1 MDISAMDPKDI
12 PGLFDAEV
20 VGPDGEKVGTIQQI
34 FADEVTGAATFVT
47 VLSQGHEY
55 FIPVR
60 GAEYSTSQVNVP
72 FSRNLIETAPEAS
85 EEDDLSRDR
94 EAEVYGHYG
103 MEPARRSGLEISD
116 DDDIA
121 IAHPGR
127 GAVSE
132 SDIVEADVVDDSEPD
147 ADEAGQDTVVTPI
160 VVSEAGSDA
169 EDTDDDEENRPKVL
183 SDDHGDEEAHTVDS
197 APAVGLPA
205 GAKLRRYVV
214 TDLVTVQIPVRREVV
229 CWEDSEGNIHDFD
242 KVEAPEEAKRAG
254 VPGQATW
261 WFNDGPEAPAG
272 GCFRSMKPGAAPPI
286 HQGSGGRRCHNLLRW
301 YSVRRPSHRSRRQRQ
316 R

>member
-94 EAEVYGHYG
+94 EAEVVWG
-103 MEPARRSGLEISD
+103 ANFAVRRS
-116 DDDIA
+116 A
-121 IAHPGR
+121 IERIGEFD
-127 GAVSE
+127 E
-132 SDIVEADVVDDSEPD
+132 SI
-147 ADEAGQDTVVTPI
+147 VTP
-160 VVSEAGSDA
+160 
-169 EDTDDDEENRPKVL
+169 
-183 SDDHGDEEAHTVDS
+183 HGDEEEWLERLRAAGGADVVHFHNTFPLIS
-197 APAVGLPA
+197 PAAYYAARGAGAAVVPSSSRPKFCRRSRDAASRGRPARGLPRSGVRRRRGRRGAA
-205 GAKLRRYVV
+205 GAHRCR
-214 TDLVTVQIPVRREVV
+214 
-229 CWEDSEGNIHDFD
+229 
-242 KVEAPEEAKRAG
+242 
-254 VPGQATW
+254 
-261 WFNDGPEAPAG
+261 
-272 GCFRSMKPGAAPPI
+272 
-286 HQGSGGRRCHNLLRW
+286 GGRD
-301 YSVRRPSHRSRRQRQ
+301 RRRRRAA
-316 R
+316 RPLTRAATMVP

>member
-1 MDISAMDPKDI
+1 MDISAMGPKDI
-12 PGLFDAEV
+12 PGLFDAKV

-47 VLSQGHEY
+47 VLSEGHEY
-55 FIPVR
+55 FVPVR

-72 FSRNLIETAPEAS
+72 FSRDLIETAPEAS

-103 MEPARRSGLEISD
+103 MAPARRAGLEIID
-116 DDDIA
+116 DDDGIA
-121 IAHPGR
+121 TAQPGR

-132 SDIVEADVVDDSEPD
+132 PGIADADVVPDQDAASSADDEVGQDTIITPIGVPETSSDEIVPVTED
-147 ADEAGQDTVVTPI
+147 ADEG
-160 VVSEAGSDA
+160 
-169 EDTDDDEENRPKVL
+169 EENRPKVL
-183 SDDHGDEEAHTVDS
+183 SDDNSDEGVRPVPTM
-197 APAVGLPA
+197 GLPA

-242 KVEAPEEAKRAG
+242 KVEAPEEAKKAG

-272 GCFRSMKPGAAPPI
+272 
-286 HQGSGGRRCHNLLRW
+286 
-301 YSVRRPSHRSRRQRQ
+301 
-316 R
+316 

>member
-20 VGPDGEKVGTIQQI
+20 IGPDGEKVGTIQQI
-34 FADEVTGAATFVT
+34 FADEVTGAVTFVT
-47 VLSQGHEY
+47 VLSEGHEY

-60 GAEYSTSQVNVP
+60 GADYSSSHVNVP
-72 FSRNLIETAPEAS
+72 FSRDIIETAPEAS

-103 MEPARRSGLEISD
+103 LEPARRSGLSIAD
-116 DDDIA
+116 DDDSVIA
-121 IAHPGR
+121 QPGR

-132 SDIVEADVVDDSEPD
+132 SDIVGAQEGDADSETETEPGDDQPSQD
-147 ADEAGQDTVVTPI
+147 AAETPVIVPAASRDNEDSPAGQDG
-160 VVSEAGSDA
+160 EENAE
-169 EDTDDDEENRPKVL
+169 EDTEVR
-183 SDDHGDEEAHTVDS
+183 S
-197 APAVGLPA
+197 AEPVAMMGLPA

-229 CWEDSEGNIHDFD
+229 CWEDAEGNVHELDE
-242 KVEAPEEAKRAG
+242 VEAPEDAKKVG

-261 WFNDGPEAPAG
+261 WFNDGPQAPVG
-272 GCFRSMKPGAAPPI
+272 
-286 HQGSGGRRCHNLLRW
+286 
-301 YSVRRPSHRSRRQRQ
+301 
-316 R
+316 

>member
-132 SDIVEADVVDDSEPD
+132 SDIVEA
-147 ADEAGQDTVVTPI
+147 
-160 VVSEAGSDA
+160 GSDA

-272 GCFRSMKPGAAPPI
+272 
-286 HQGSGGRRCHNLLRW
+286 
-301 YSVRRPSHRSRRQRQ
+301 
-316 R
+316 

>member
-34 FADEVTGAATFVT
+34 FADEVTGAVTFVT
-47 VLSQGHEY
+47 VLSEGREH

-60 GAEYSTSQVNVP
+60 GADYSTSHVSVP
-72 FSRNLIETAPEAS
+72 FNRDIIETAPEAS

-103 MEPARRSGLEISD
+103 MEPARRSGLEID
-116 DDDIA
+116 DDDIV
-121 IAHPGR
+121 IAQPGR
-127 GAVSE
+127 GAVS
-132 SDIVEADVVDDSEPD
+132 DPDVVDAEEIDDDSHEEAGETQPVD
-147 ADEAGQDTVVTPI
+147 DDEVGQDTTVTPVI
-160 VVSEAGSDA
+160 VPAAPRDEDNEDSPVA
-169 EDTDDDEENRPKVL
+169 EDGEEDDENRPEVL
-183 SDDHGDEEAHTVDS
+183 SDDHSEDDSDDEVLPVAELV
-197 APAVGLPA
+197 PAMGLPA

-229 CWEDSEGNIHDFD
+229 CWEDAEGNVHELD
-242 KVEAPEEAKRAG
+242 KVEAPEEAKNAG

-272 GCFRSMKPGAAPPI
+272 
-286 HQGSGGRRCHNLLRW
+286 
-301 YSVRRPSHRSRRQRQ
+301 
-316 R
+316 

>member
-34 FADEVTGAATFVT
+34 FADEVTGAVTFVT
-47 VLSQGHEY
+47 VLSEGHEH

-60 GAEYSTSQVNVP
+60 GADYSTSHVSVP
-72 FSRNLIETAPEAS
+72 FNRDIIETAPEAS

-103 MEPARRSGLEISD
+103 MEPARRSGLEID
-116 DDDIA
+116 DDDIV
-121 IAHPGR
+121 IAQPGR
-127 GAVSE
+127 GAVSNP
-132 SDIVEADVVDDSEPD
+132 DVVDAEEVDDDSHEEAVETQPVD
-147 ADEAGQDTVVTPI
+147 DDEVGQDTTVTPVI
-160 VVSEAGSDA
+160 VPAAPRDEDNEDSPVA
-169 EDTDDDEENRPKVL
+169 EDGEDDDENRPEVL
-183 SDDHGDEEAHTVDS
+183 SDDHSEEDSDDEVLPVAEPVPTM
-197 APAVGLPA
+197 GLPA

-229 CWEDSEGNIHDFD
+229 CWEDAEGNVHELD
-242 KVEAPEEAKRAG
+242 KVEAPEEAKNAG

-272 GCFRSMKPGAAPPI
+272 
-286 HQGSGGRRCHNLLRW
+286 
-301 YSVRRPSHRSRRQRQ
+301 
-316 R
+316 

>member
-1 MDISAMDPKDI
+1 MDISAMDPKEI
-12 PGLFDAEV
+12 PELFDAEV
-20 VGPDGEKVGTIQQI
+20 VGSDGEKVGTIQQI

-47 VLSQGHEY
+47 VLSEGHEY

-60 GAEYSTSQVNVP
+60 GADYSTSQVNVP
-72 FSRNLIETAPEAS
+72 FSRDLIEAAPKAS
-85 EEDDLSRDR
+85 GEDDLSRDR

-116 DDDIA
+116 DDVA
-121 IAHPGR
+121 TSQPGR

-132 SDIVEADVVDDSEPD
+132 PDDIAEADVVDDSGSVVAEPED
-147 ADEAGQDTVVTPI
+147 DEANQDTIITPI
-160 VVSEAGSDA
+160 VIAETGSDEVVPTA
-169 EDTDDDEENRPKVL
+169 EGTDEDEENHPEAL
-183 SDDHGDEEAHTVDS
+183 SDDRSDEETCVVEPVA
-197 APAVGLPA
+197 AMGLPA

-242 KVEAPEEAKRAG
+242 KVEAPEEAKKAG

-272 GCFRSMKPGAAPPI
+272 
-286 HQGSGGRRCHNLLRW
+286 
-301 YSVRRPSHRSRRQRQ
+301 
-316 R
+316 

>member
-132 SDIVEADVVDDSEPD
+132 SDIVEADVVDD
-147 ADEAGQDTVVTPI
+147 
-160 VVSEAGSDA
+160 
-169 EDTDDDEENRPKVL
+169 L
-183 SDDHGDEEAHTVDS
+183 S
-197 APAVGLPA
+197 L
-205 GAKLRRYVV
+205 
-214 TDLVTVQIPVRREVV
+214 
-229 CWEDSEGNIHDFD
+229 IH
-242 KVEAPEEAKRAG
+242 
-254 VPGQATW
+254 
-261 WFNDGPEAPAG
+261 
-272 GCFRSMKPGAAPPI
+272 I
-286 HQGSGGRRCHNLLRW
+286 
-301 YSVRRPSHRSRRQRQ
+301 
-316 R
+316 

>member
-34 FADEVTGAATFVT
+34 FADEVTGAVTFVT
-47 VLSQGHEY
+47 VLSEGHEH

-60 GAEYSTSQVNVP
+60 GADYSTSHVSVP
-72 FSRNLIETAPEAS
+72 FNRDIIETAPEAS

-103 MEPARRSGLEISD
+103 MEPARRSGLEID
-116 DDDIA
+116 DDDIV
-121 IAHPGR
+121 IAQPGR
-127 GAVSE
+127 GAVSNP
-132 SDIVEADVVDDSEPD
+132 DVVDAEEVDDDSHEEAVETRLVD
-147 ADEAGQDTVVTPI
+147 DDEVGQDTTVTPVI
-160 VVSEAGSDA
+160 VPAAPRDEDNEDSPVA
-169 EDTDDDEENRPKVL
+169 EDGEEDDENRPEVL
-183 SDDHGDEEAHTVDS
+183 SDDHSEEHSDDEVLPVAEPV
-197 APAVGLPA
+197 PAMGLPA

-229 CWEDSEGNIHDFD
+229 CWEDAEGNVHELD
-242 KVEAPEEAKRAG
+242 KVEAPEEAKNAG

-272 GCFRSMKPGAAPPI
+272 
-286 HQGSGGRRCHNLLRW
+286 
-301 YSVRRPSHRSRRQRQ
+301 
-316 R
+316 

>member
-1 MDISAMDPKDI
+1 MDISAMGPKDI
-12 PGLFDAEV
+12 PGLFDAKV
-20 VGPDGEKVGTIQQI
+20 VGPDGEKVGTIQQV

-47 VLSQGHEY
+47 VLSEGHEY
-55 FIPVR
+55 FVPVR

-72 FSRNLIETAPEAS
+72 FSRDLIETAPEAS

-103 MEPARRSGLEISD
+103 MEPARRSGLEIND
-116 DDDIA
+116 DDDGIA
-121 IAHPGR
+121 TAQPGR

-132 SDIVEADVVDDSEPD
+132 PGIADADVVPDQDAASSADDEVGQDTIITPIGVPETSSDEIVPVTED
-147 ADEAGQDTVVTPI
+147 ADEG
-160 VVSEAGSDA
+160 
-169 EDTDDDEENRPKVL
+169 EENRPKVL
-183 SDDHGDEEAHTVDS
+183 SDDNSDEGVRPVPTM
-197 APAVGLPA
+197 GLPA

-242 KVEAPEEAKRAG
+242 KVEAPEEAKKAG

-272 GCFRSMKPGAAPPI
+272 
-286 HQGSGGRRCHNLLRW
+286 
-301 YSVRRPSHRSRRQRQ
+301 
-316 R
+316 

>member
-242 KVEAPEEAKRAG
+242 KVEAPEEAKRLG
-254 VPGQATW
+254 FRVKRPGGSTTARRLRLV
-261 WFNDGPEAPAG
+261 DALEVLKLASPPDPPGIGGPTL
-272 GCFRSMKPGAAPPI
+272 SQSAAMVFG
-286 HQGSGGRRCHNLLRW
+286 QETFA
-301 YSVRRPSHRSRRQRQ
+301 
-316 R
+316 

>member
-261 WFNDGPEAPAG
+261 WLTAARAARAG
-272 GCFRSMKPGAAPPI
+272 SCLSFFQTRGAPPN
-286 HQGSGGRRCHNLLRW
+286 HPGGGARRCHNLLRW

>member
-34 FADEVTGAATFVT
+34 FADEVTGAVTFVT
-47 VLSQGHEY
+47 VLSEGHEH

-60 GAEYSTSQVNVP
+60 GADYSTSHVSVP
-72 FSRNLIETAPEAS
+72 FNRDIIETAPEAS

-94 EAEVYGHYG
+94 EAEVYSHYG
-103 MEPARRSGLEISD
+103 MEPARRSGLEID
-116 DDDIA
+116 DDDIV
-121 IAHPGR
+121 IAQPGR
-127 GAVSE
+127 GAVSNP
-132 SDIVEADVVDDSEPD
+132 DVVDAEEVDDDSHEEAVETRLVD
-147 ADEAGQDTVVTPI
+147 DDEVGQDTTVTPI
-160 VVSEAGSDA
+160 IVPAAPRDEDNMGSPVA
-169 EDTDDDEENRPKVL
+169 EDGEEDDENRPEVL
-183 SDDHGDEEAHTVDS
+183 SDDHSEEHSDDEVLPVAEPV
-197 APAVGLPA
+197 PAMGLPA

-229 CWEDSEGNIHDFD
+229 CWEDAEGNVHELD
-242 KVEAPEEAKRAG
+242 KVEAPEEAKNAG

-272 GCFRSMKPGAAPPI
+272 
-286 HQGSGGRRCHNLLRW
+286 
-301 YSVRRPSHRSRRQRQ
+301 
-316 R
+316 

>member
-34 FADEVTGAATFVT
+34 FADEVTGAVTFVT
-47 VLSQGHEY
+47 VLSEGHEH

-60 GAEYSTSQVNVP
+60 GADYSTSHVSVP
-72 FSRNLIETAPEAS
+72 FNRDIIETAPEAS

-103 MEPARRSGLEISD
+103 MEPARRSGLEID
-116 DDDIA
+116 DDDIV
-121 IAHPGR
+121 IAQPGR
-127 GAVSE
+127 GAVS
-132 SDIVEADVVDDSEPD
+132 DPDVVDAEEIDDDSHEEAVETQLVD
-147 ADEAGQDTVVTPI
+147 DDEVGQDTTVTPVI
-160 VVSEAGSDA
+160 VPATPRDEDNVGSPVA
-169 EDTDDDEENRPKVL
+169 EDGEEDDENRPEVL
-183 SDDHGDEEAHTVDS
+183 SDDHSEEHSDDEVLPVAEPV
-197 APAVGLPA
+197 PAMGLPV

-229 CWEDSEGNIHDFD
+229 CWEDAEGNVHELD
-242 KVEAPEEAKRAG
+242 KVEAPEEAKNAG

-272 GCFRSMKPGAAPPI
+272 
-286 HQGSGGRRCHNLLRW
+286 
-301 YSVRRPSHRSRRQRQ
+301 
-316 R
+316 

>member
-147 ADEAGQDTVVTPI
+147 ADEASPRSLSPRPALTLRIPMTTKRTVPRCSATITVTRKLTPSI
-160 VVSEAGSDA
+160 PPRLWGC
-169 EDTDDDEENRPKVL
+169 
-183 SDDHGDEEAHTVDS
+183 
-197 APAVGLPA
+197 LP
-205 GAKLRRYVV
+205 
-214 TDLVTVQIPVRREVV
+214 
-229 CWEDSEGNIHDFD
+229 
-242 KVEAPEEAKRAG
+242 
-254 VPGQATW
+254 VPSCVATSSQTW
-261 WFNDGPEAPAG
+261 
-272 GCFRSMKPGAAPPI
+272 
-286 HQGSGGRRCHNLLRW
+286 
-301 YSVRRPSHRSRRQRQ
+301 
-316 R
+316 

>member
-1 MDISAMDPKDI
+1 MDISAMDPKEI
-12 PGLFDAEV
+12 PELFDAEV
-20 VGPDGEKVGTIQQI
+20 VGSDGEKVGTIQQI

-47 VLSQGHEY
+47 VLSEGHEY

-60 GAEYSTSQVNVP
+60 GADYSTSQVNVP
-72 FSRNLIETAPEAS
+72 FSRDLIEAAPKAS
-85 EEDDLSRDR
+85 GEDDLSRDR

-116 DDDIA
+116 DDVA
-121 IAHPGR
+121 TSQPGR

-132 SDIVEADVVDDSEPD
+132 PDDIAEADVVDDSGSVVAEPED
-147 ADEAGQDTVVTPI
+147 DEANQDTIITPI
-160 VVSEAGSDA
+160 VIAETGSDEVVPTA
-169 EDTDDDEENRPKVL
+169 EGTDEDEENHPEVL
-183 SDDHGDEEAHTVDS
+183 SDDRSDEETRVVEPVA
-197 APAVGLPA
+197 AMGLPA

-272 GCFRSMKPGAAPPI
+272 
-286 HQGSGGRRCHNLLRW
+286 
-301 YSVRRPSHRSRRQRQ
+301 
-316 R
+316 

>member
-147 ADEAGQDTVVTPI
+147 ADEAGQGTVVTPI

-242 KVEAPEEAKRAG
+242 KVEAPEEAKRVG

-272 GCFRSMKPGAAPPI
+272 
-286 HQGSGGRRCHNLLRW
+286 
-301 YSVRRPSHRSRRQRQ
+301 
-316 R
+316 

>member
-34 FADEVTGAATFVT
+34 FADEVTGAVTFVT
-47 VLSQGHEY
+47 VLSEGHEH

-60 GAEYSTSQVNVP
+60 GADYSTSHVSVP
-72 FSRNLIETAPEAS
+72 FNRDIIETAPEAS

-103 MEPARRSGLEISD
+103 MEPARRSGLEID
-116 DDDIA
+116 DDDIV
-121 IAHPGR
+121 IAQPGR
-127 GAVSE
+127 GAVSNP
-132 SDIVEADVVDDSEPD
+132 DVVDAEEIDDDSHEEAVETQLVD
-147 ADEAGQDTVVTPI
+147 DDEVGQDTTVTPVI
-160 VVSEAGSDA
+160 VPAAPRDEDNEDFPVA
-169 EDTDDDEENRPKVL
+169 EDGEEDDENRPEVL
-183 SDDHGDEEAHTVDS
+183 SDDHSEEHSDDEVLPVAEPV
-197 APAVGLPA
+197 PAMGLPA

-229 CWEDSEGNIHDFD
+229 CWEDAEGNVHELD
-242 KVEAPEEAKRAG
+242 KVEAPEEAKHAG

-272 GCFRSMKPGAAPPI
+272 
-286 HQGSGGRRCHNLLRW
+286 
-301 YSVRRPSHRSRRQRQ
+301 
-316 R
+316 

>member
-103 MEPARRSGLEISD
+103 MEPARRPGLEISD

-132 SDIVEADVVDDSEPD
+132 SDIVEADVVDDSEPDSAEPD

-272 GCFRSMKPGAAPPI
+272 
-286 HQGSGGRRCHNLLRW
+286 
-301 YSVRRPSHRSRRQRQ
+301 
-316 R
+316 

>member
-34 FADEVTGAATFVT
+34 FADEVTGAVTFVT
-47 VLSQGHEY
+47 VLSEGHEH

-60 GAEYSTSQVNVP
+60 GADYSTSHVSVP
-72 FSRNLIETAPEAS
+72 FNRDIIETAPEAS

-103 MEPARRSGLEISD
+103 MEPARRSGLEID
-116 DDDIA
+116 DDDIV
-121 IAHPGR
+121 IAQPGR
-127 GAVSE
+127 GAVSNP
-132 SDIVEADVVDDSEPD
+132 DVVDAEEIDDDSHEEAVETQLVD
-147 ADEAGQDTVVTPI
+147 DDEVGQDTTVTPVI
-160 VVSEAGSDA
+160 VPAAPRDEDNEDFPVA
-169 EDTDDDEENRPKVL
+169 EDGEEDDENRPEVL
-183 SDDHGDEEAHTVDS
+183 SDDHSEEHSDDEVLPVAEPV
-197 APAVGLPA
+197 PAMGLPA

-214 TDLVTVQIPVRREVV
+214 TDRVTVQIPVRREVV
-229 CWEDSEGNIHDFD
+229 CWEDAEGNVHELD
-242 KVEAPEEAKRAG
+242 KVEAPEEAKNAG

-272 GCFRSMKPGAAPPI
+272 
-286 HQGSGGRRCHNLLRW
+286 
-301 YSVRRPSHRSRRQRQ
+301 
-316 R
+316 

>member
-34 FADEVTGAATFVT
+34 FADEVTGAVTFVT
-47 VLSQGHEY
+47 VLSEGHEH

-60 GAEYSTSQVNVP
+60 GADYSTSHVSVP
-72 FSRNLIETAPEAS
+72 FNRDIIETAPEAS

-103 MEPARRSGLEISD
+103 MEPARRSGLEID
-116 DDDIA
+116 DDDIV
-121 IAHPGR
+121 IAQPGR
-127 GAVSE
+127 GVVS
-132 SDIVEADVVDDSEPD
+132 DPDVVDAEEVDDDSDE
-147 ADEAGQDTVVTPI
+147 EAGETQPVDDDEVDQDTTVTPVI
-160 VVSEAGSDA
+160 VPAAPRDEDNEDSPVA
-169 EDTDDDEENRPKVL
+169 EDGEENRPEVL
-183 SDDHGDEEAHTVDS
+183 SDDHSEDDSDDEVLPVAEPV
-197 APAVGLPA
+197 PAMGLPA

-229 CWEDSEGNIHDFD
+229 CWEDAEGNVHELD
-242 KVEAPEEAKRAG
+242 KVEAPEEAKNAG

-272 GCFRSMKPGAAPPI
+272 
-286 HQGSGGRRCHNLLRW
+286 
-301 YSVRRPSHRSRRQRQ
+301 
-316 R
+316 

>member
-72 FSRNLIETAPEAS
+72 FSRDLIETAPEAS

-147 ADEAGQDTVVTPI
+147 ADEAGQNTVVTPI

-214 TDLVTVQIPVRREVV
+214 TDLVTVQIPVRRAVV

-272 GCFRSMKPGAAPPI
+272 
-286 HQGSGGRRCHNLLRW
+286 
-301 YSVRRPSHRSRRQRQ
+301 
-316 R
+316 